1 MLGITPSH
9 DRPLDEVK
17 DQVEARWKDDQIAS
31 RLRTKATEMVQKLEQ
46 GGKLADEAASLGSKL
61 ETASNFKRED
71 SPPGV
76 PSGLIAAA
84 FRTAKDGAG
93 QTPASGGTEW
103 IVFRVTD
110 IKVPP
115 VDFNSDDMKKL
126 KDQLV
131 RGLSD
136 EQVALYVAKLEKNIG
151 TSINEEGFAQ
161 VTGAASN

>member
-1 MLGITPSH
+1 
-9 DRPLDEVK
+9 
-17 DQVEARWKDDQIAS
+17 
-31 RLRTKATEMVQKLEQ
+31 MVQKLGQ
-46 GGKLADEAASLGSKL
+46 DGKLADEAASLGSKL

-110 IKVPP
+110 IKIPP

-151 TSINEEGFAQ
+151 TSINEEGLAQ